1 MRQVIVRAVDISVP
15 ATRQGARPR
24 GKAILKVISAALIL
38 AACVPLPRSE
48 PGIPDERLAPI
59 EVGKTTQGEIQTIL
73 GEPTIIW
80 ESERIWVYEEGPSG
94 AFLWIIPG
102 VPASAI
108 FLTELGDDVVIM
120 RFDEGGTVERLD
132 RRTAPVNRRHYGKF
146 LRAWLAEGE
155 GGPGAGGKSPTN

>member
-1 MRQVIVRAVDISVP
+1 MRQ
-15 ATRQGARPR
+15 
-24 GKAILKVISAALIL
+24 AILRQAGVAWVIAWRKPLLAAISAVLIL
-38 AACVPLPRSE
+38 AGCVPLPRSE

-59 EVGKTTQGEIQTIL
+59 EVGKTTQGEVKAIL

-80 ESERIWVYEEGPSG
+80 ESERVWVYEEGPSG

-120 RFDEGGTVERLD
+120 RFDEGGRVERLD
-132 RRTAPVNRRHYGKF
+132 RRTAPANRRHYGKF

-155 GGPGAGGKSPTN
+155 GASDAGGESPAN

>member
-1 MRQVIVRAVDISVP
+1 
-15 ATRQGARPR
+15 
-24 GKAILKVISAALIL
+24 VISAALIL

-48 PGIPDERLAPI
+48 QSIPDERLAPI

-80 ESERIWVYEEGPSG
+80 ASERIWVYEEGPSG

-102 VPASAI
+102 VPVSAI
-108 FLTELGDDVVIM
+108 FLTELGDDVIIM
-120 RFDEGGTVERLD
+120 RFDESGRVERLD
-132 RRTAPVNRRHYGKF
+132 RRTAPANQRHYGKF

-155 GGPGAGGKSPTN
+155 DGPAAAGQNPAN